1 MKKRIFIAIHYLEIG
16 GAETSL
22 IGLLNAI
29 DPEQYDV
36 DLFLYSHRGELLKQV
51 LNTVH
56 LLPEIKKYD
65 VIEKPIKE
73 AIQKGFPDIALARL
87 WAKYQFARYAKRNQL
102 KEGSAILQ
110 YVFDAVTPLLP
121 DINPNTEYDLAISFL
136 TPHNIV
142 LNKVKA
148 KKKLAWIHTDYTKI
162 SVNVEKEIKVWSQ
175 FDHIVSISEDVTRSF
190 LSVFPTLAGKIIEIA
205 NILSPRTVRAKALA
219 SKVDFPIQNGRI
231 NLLSV
236 GRFTFA
242 KNFDNVPDIC
252 RRILQEGCEVYWYIV
267 GYGGDEQLIKE
278 KIKEKIKETGME
290 EHVILLGKRENPY
303 PFIKACDIYVQPS
316 RFEGN
321 AVTVREAQILCKPV
335 VAANYPTAHSQIKQ
349 GVDGIIVP
357 QDNAGCA
364 HEIAQF
370 IKNKELQQKIVGYL
384 KEHDYG
390 NEKEVQKLYSLM
402 N

>member
-16 GAETSL
+16 GAEISL

-29 DPEQYDV
+29 DTKLYDV

-51 LNTVH
+51 PDTVH

-87 WAKYQFARYAKRNQL
+87 WAKYQFARYAKRNHL

-121 DINPNTEYDLAISFL
+121 NINPNTEYDLAISFL

-205 NILSPRTVRAKALA
+205 NILSPRTVREKALV
-219 SKVDFPIQNGRI
+219 SNLGVPIQIRGI

-236 GRFTFA
+236 GRFSLQ

-278 KIKEKIKETGME
+278 KIKEAGME
-290 EHVILLGKRENPY
+290 EHVILLGKQENPY
-303 PFIKACDIYVQPS
+303 PFIKECDIYIQPS

-321 AVTVREAQILCKPV
+321 AVTVREAQILYKPV
-335 VAANYPTAHSQIKQ
+335 IVTNYPTAHSQIKQ

-390 NEKEVQKLYSLM
+390 NEKEVQKLYSLI

>member
-29 DPEQYDV
+29 DPELYDV

-51 LNTVH
+51 PDTVH

-73 AIQKGFPDIALARL
+73 AIQKGFSDIALARL
-87 WAKYQFARYAKRNQL
+87 WAKYQFARYAKKNHL

-190 LSVFPTLAGKIIEIA
+190 LSVFPTLVGKIIEIA
-205 NILSPRTVRAKALA
+205 NILSPRTVREKALV
-219 SKVDFPIQNGRI
+219 SNLGVPIQIRGI

-236 GRFTFA
+236 GRFSLQ

-278 KIKEKIKETGME
+278 KIKEAGME
-290 EHVILLGKRENPY
+290 EHVILLGKQENPY
-303 PFIKACDIYVQPS
+303 PFIKECDIYIQPS

-321 AVTVREAQILCKPV
+321 AVTVREAQILYKPV
-335 VAANYPTAHSQIKQ
+335 IVTNYPTAHSQIKQ

-370 IKNKELQQKIVGYL
+370 IKNKELQQKIVDYL

>member
-1 MKKRIFIAIHYLEIG
+1 MKKHIFIAIHYLEIG

-29 DPEQYDV
+29 DTEQYDV

-51 LNTVH
+51 PNTVH

-121 DINPNTEYDLAISFL
+121 NINPNTEYDLAISFL
-136 TPHNIV
+136 TPHNII

-175 FDHIVSISEDVTRSF
+175 FDRIVSISEDVTRSF
-190 LSVFPTLAGKIIEIA
+190 LSVFPTLVGKIIEIA

-219 SKVDFPIQNGRI
+219 SKIDFPNQNGRV

-236 GRFTFA
+236 GRFTLA

-278 KIKEKIKETGME
+278 KIKEAGME

-303 PFIKACDIYVQPS
+303 PFIKECDIYVQPS

>member
-16 GAETSL
+16 GAEISL

-29 DPEQYDV
+29 DTDLYDV

-51 LNTVH
+51 PDKIN

-87 WAKYQFARYAKRNQL
+87 LAKYQFARYAKKNQL

-121 DINPNTEYDLAISFL
+121 DINPNMEYDLAISFL

-175 FDHIVSISEDVTRSF
+175 FDHIVSISEDVTRAF
-190 LSVFPTLAGKIIEIA
+190 LKVFPTLAGKIIGIA
-205 NILSPRTVRAKALA
+205 NILSPQMVRQKALA
-219 SKVDFPIQNGRI
+219 GKLDFPTQDGRI

-236 GRFTFA
+236 GRFTIA

-252 RRILQEGCEVYWYIV
+252 RRIMKEGCDVYWYIV
-267 GYGGDEQLIKE
+267 GYGGDEHLIKE
-278 KIKEKIKETGME
+278 KIKEVGME
-290 EHVILLGKRENPY
+290 SRVILLGKQENPY
-303 PFIKACDIYVQPS
+303 PFIKECDIYVQPS

-335 VAANYPTAHSQIKQ
+335 IVANYPTAHSQIKQ
-349 GVDGIIVP
+349 GIDGIIVP

-370 IKNKELQQKIVGYL
+370 IKNKELQQNIISYL
-384 KEHDYG
+384 NEHDYG

>member
-29 DPEQYDV
+29 DPELYDV

-51 LNTVH
+51 PDTVH

-121 DINPNTEYDLAISFL
+121 NINPNTEYDLAISFL

-190 LSVFPTLAGKIIEIA
+190 LTVFPTLAGKIIKIA
-205 NILSPRTVRAKALA
+205 NILSPRTVREKALV
-219 SKVDFPIQNGRI
+219 SNLGVPIQIRGI

-236 GRFTFA
+236 GRFSLP

-267 GYGGDEQLIKE
+267 GYGRDEQLIKE
-278 KIKEKIKETGME
+278 KIKEAGME

-321 AVTVREAQILCKPV
+321 AVTVREAQILYKPV
-335 VAANYPTAHSQIKQ
+335 IVTNYPTAHSQIKQ
-349 GVDGIIVP
+349 GIDGIIVP

-370 IKNKELQQKIVGYL
+370 IKNEELQQKIVGYL

-390 NEKEVQKLYSLM
+390 NEREINKLYGLIERG
-402 N
+402 

>member
-1 MKKRIFIAIHYLEIG
+1 MRKRVFIAIHYLEIG
-16 GAETSL
+16 GAEISL

-29 DPEQYDV
+29 DTELCDV

-51 LNTVH
+51 PDKIN

-73 AIQKGFPDIALARL
+73 AIQKRFFDVALARL
-87 WAKYQFARYAKRNQL
+87 WAKYQFARYAKKKQL

-121 DINPNTEYDLAISFL
+121 DINPDMEYDLAISFL

-175 FDHIVSISEDVTRSF
+175 FDHIVSISEDVTRAF
-190 LSVFPTLAGKIIEIA
+190 LKVFPTLTGKIIEIA
-205 NILSPRTVRAKALA
+205 NILSPQTVRVKALID
-219 SKVDFPIQNGRI
+219 KVNFPIQKGRV
-231 NLLSV
+231 NLLSI
-236 GRFTFA
+236 GRFSSQ

-252 RRILQEGCEVYWYIV
+252 RRILQEGCDVYWYIV
-267 GYGGDEQLIKE
+267 GYGGDEHLIKE
-278 KIKEKIKETGME
+278 KIKEAGME
-290 EHVILLGKRENPY
+290 NRVILLGKQENPY
-303 PFIKACDIYVQPS
+303 PFIKGCDIYVQPS
-316 RFEGN
+316 RYEGN

-335 VAANYPTAHSQIKQ
+335 IITNYPTAHSQIKH
-349 GVDGIIVP
+349 GVDGVIVP
-357 QDNAGCA
+357 LDNVGCA

-370 IKNKELQQKIVGYL
+370 IKSEELQQNIISYL

-390 NEKEVQKLYSLM
+390 NEKEVQKLYRLM

>member
-1 MKKRIFIAIHYLEIG
+1 MKKRIFITIHYLEIG

-29 DPEQYDV
+29 DPELYDV

-51 LNTVH
+51 PDTVH

-73 AIQKGFPDIALARL
+73 AIQKGFSDIALARL
-87 WAKYQFARYAKRNQL
+87 WAKYQFARYAKKNHL

-190 LSVFPTLAGKIIEIA
+190 LSVFPTLVGKIIEIA
-205 NILSPRTVRAKALA
+205 NILSPRTVREKALV
-219 SKVDFPIQNGRI
+219 SNLGVPIQIRGI

-236 GRFTFA
+236 GRFSLQ

-278 KIKEKIKETGME
+278 KIKEAGME
-290 EHVILLGKRENPY
+290 EHVILLGKQENPY
-303 PFIKACDIYVQPS
+303 PFIKECDIYVQPS

-321 AVTVREAQILCKPV
+321 AVTVREAQILYKPV
-335 VAANYPTAHSQIKQ
+335 IVTNYPTAHSQIKQ

>member
-16 GAETSL
+16 GAEISL

-29 DPEQYDV
+29 DTTQYDV

-51 LNTVH
+51 PNAIH

-87 WAKYQFARYAKRNQL
+87 WAKYRFSRYARKNQL

-110 YVFDAVTPLLP
+110 YVFDAVTPLLS

-175 FDHIVSISEDVTRSF
+175 FDYIVSISEDVTRAF

-205 NILSPRTVRAKALA
+205 NILSPQMVRQKALA
-219 SKVDFPIQNGRI
+219 VTVNYPTPKGRV

-252 RRILQEGCEVYWYIV
+252 RRILQEGCDICWYIV
-267 GYGGDEQLIKE
+267 GYGGDESLIKE
-278 KIKEKIKETGME
+278 KIKEVGME
-290 EHVILLGKRENPY
+290 EHVILLGKQENPY
-303 PFIKACDIYVQPS
+303 PFIKECDIYVQPS

-335 VAANYPTAHSQIKQ
+335 IVANYSTAHSQIRQ
-349 GVDGIIVP
+349 SVDGIIVP
-357 QDNAGCA
+357 LDNAGCA
-364 HEIAQF
+364 HGIAQF
-370 IKNKELQQKIVGYL
+370 IKNKKLQQNIVRYL
-384 KEHDYG
+384 DEHDYG
-390 NEKEVQKLYSLM
+390 NEKEVQKLYHLM

>member
-1 MKKRIFIAIHYLEIG
+1 MGRV
-16 GAETSL
+16 SL
-22 IGLLNAI
+22 
-29 DPEQYDV
+29 P
-36 DLFLYSHRGELLKQV
+36 
-51 LNTVH
+51 
-56 LLPEIKKYD
+56 
-65 VIEKPIKE
+65 
-73 AIQKGFPDIALARL
+73 RL
-87 WAKYQFARYAKRNQL
+87 WAKYQFARYAKKNHL

-219 SKVDFPIQNGRI
+219 SKVDFLIQNGRV

-278 KIKEKIKETGME
+278 KIKEAGMK

-370 IKNKELQQKIVGYL
+370 IKNKELQQNIVGYL

>member
-16 GAETSL
+16 GAEISL

-29 DPEQYDV
+29 DTEQYDV

-51 LNTVH
+51 PNTVH

-87 WAKYQFARYAKRNQL
+87 WAKYQFARYAKKNHL
-102 KEGSAILQ
+102 KEGSAIFQ
-110 YVFDAVTPLLP
+110 YVLDAVTPLLP

-190 LSVFPTLAGKIIEIA
+190 LSAFPTLAGKIIEIT
-205 NILSPRTVRAKALA
+205 NILSPQTVRAKALA
-219 SKVDFPIQNGRI
+219 SKVDFPIQNGRV

-267 GYGGDEQLIKE
+267 GYGGDERLIKE
-278 KIKEKIKETGME
+278 KIKEAGVE

-303 PFIKACDIYVQPS
+303 PFIKECNIYVQPS

-357 QDNAGCA
+357 QDNADCA

-370 IKNKELQQKIVGYL
+370 IRNEKLQQKIVGYL

>member
-29 DPEQYDV
+29 DPELYDV

-51 LNTVH
+51 PNTIH

-73 AIQKGFPDIALARL
+73 AIQKGCPDIALARL
-87 WAKYQFARYAKRNQL
+87 WAKYQFARYAKKNHL

-190 LSVFPTLAGKIIEIA
+190 LSVFPALAGKIIEIA

-219 SKVDFPIQNGRI
+219 SKVDFPIQNGRV

-278 KIKEKIKETGME
+278 RIKEAGME

-303 PFIKACDIYVQPS
+303 PFIKECDIYVQPS

-370 IKNKELQQKIVGYL
+370 IRNEKLQQKIVGYL

-390 NEKEVQKLYSLM
+390 NEREINKLHRLIERG
-402 N
+402 

>member
-16 GAETSL
+16 GAEISL

-29 DPEQYDV
+29 DTELYNV

-51 LNTVH
+51 PDTVY

-87 WAKYQFARYAKRNQL
+87 WAKYQFARYTKKNHL

-121 DINPNTEYDLAISFL
+121 NINLNTEYDLAISFL

-219 SKVDFPIQNGRI
+219 SKVDFSIQNGRI

-278 KIKEKIKETGME
+278 KIKEAGME
-290 EHVILLGKRENPY
+290 EHVILLGKQENPY
-303 PFIKACDIYVQPS
+303 PFIKECDIYIQPS

-321 AVTVREAQILCKPV
+321 AVTVREAQILYKPV
-335 VAANYPTAHSQIKQ
+335 IVTNYPTAHSQIKQ

-357 QDNAGCA
+357 QDNVGCA
-364 HEIAQF
+364 HEIVQF
-370 IKNKELQQKIVGYL
+370 IKNKELQQKIVDYL

>member
-16 GAETSL
+16 GAEISL

-29 DPEQYDV
+29 DTKLYDV

-51 LNTVH
+51 PDTVH

-87 WAKYQFARYAKRNQL
+87 WVKYQFARYAKKNHL

-121 DINPNTEYDLAISFL
+121 NINPNTEYDLAISFL

-190 LSVFPTLAGKIIEIA
+190 LTVFPTLAGKIIKIA
-205 NILSPRTVRAKALA
+205 NILSPRTVREKALV
-219 SKVDFPIQNGRI
+219 SNLGVPIQIRGI

-236 GRFTFA
+236 GRFSLQ

-278 KIKEKIKETGME
+278 KIKEAGME
-290 EHVILLGKRENPY
+290 EHVILLGKQENPY
-303 PFIKACDIYVQPS
+303 PFIKECDIYIQPS

-321 AVTVREAQILCKPV
+321 AVTVREAQILYKPV
-335 VAANYPTAHSQIKQ
+335 IVTNYPTAHSQIKQ

-390 NEKEVQKLYSLM
+390 NEKEVQKLYSLI

>member
-29 DPEQYDV
+29 DPELYDV

-51 LNTVH
+51 PDTVH

-73 AIQKGFPDIALARL
+73 AIQKGFSDIALARL
-87 WAKYQFARYAKRNQL
+87 WAKYQFARYAKKNHL

-190 LSVFPTLAGKIIEIA
+190 LSVFPTLVGKIIEIA
-205 NILSPRTVRAKALA
+205 NILSPRTVREKALV
-219 SKVDFPIQNGRI
+219 SNLGVPIQIRGI

-236 GRFTFA
+236 GRFSLQ

-278 KIKEKIKETGME
+278 KIKEAGME
-290 EHVILLGKRENPY
+290 EHVILLGKQENPY
-303 PFIKACDIYVQPS
+303 PFIKECDIYVQPS

-321 AVTVREAQILCKPV
+321 AVTVREAQILYKPV
-335 VAANYPTAHSQIKQ
+335 IVTNYPTAHSQIKQ

-370 IKNKELQQKIVGYL
+370 IKDKELQQKIVGYL

>member
-16 GAETSL
+16 GAEISL

-51 LNTVH
+51 PDTVH

-73 AIQKGFPDIALARL
+73 AILKGFPDIALARL

-121 DINPNTEYDLAISFL
+121 NINPNTEYDLAISFL

-190 LSVFPTLAGKIIEIA
+190 LTVFPTLAGKIIKIA
-205 NILSPRTVRAKALA
+205 NILSPRTVREKALV
-219 SKVDFPIQNGRI
+219 SNLGVPIQIRGI

-236 GRFTFA
+236 GRFSLQ

-278 KIKEKIKETGME
+278 KIKEAGME
-290 EHVILLGKRENPY
+290 EHVILLGKQENPY
-303 PFIKACDIYVQPS
+303 PFIKECDIYIQPS

-321 AVTVREAQILCKPV
+321 AVTVREAQILYKPV
-335 VAANYPTAHSQIKQ
+335 IVTNYPTAHSQIKQ

-390 NEKEVQKLYSLM
+390 NEKEVQKLYSLI

>member
-16 GAETSL
+16 GAEISL

-29 DPEQYDV
+29 DTEQYDV

-51 LNTVH
+51 PNTVH

-87 WAKYQFARYAKRNQL
+87 WAKYQFARYAKKNHL
-102 KEGSAILQ
+102 KEGSAIFQ
-110 YVFDAVTPLLP
+110 YVLDAVTPLLP

-190 LSVFPTLAGKIIEIA
+190 LSAFPTLAGKIIEIT
-205 NILSPRTVRAKALA
+205 NILSPQTVRAKALA
-219 SKVDFPIQNGRI
+219 SKVDFPIQNGRV

-267 GYGGDEQLIKE
+267 GYGGDERLIKE
-278 KIKEKIKETGME
+278 KIKEAGVE

-303 PFIKACDIYVQPS
+303 PFIKECDIYVQPS

-357 QDNAGCA
+357 QDNADCA

-370 IKNKELQQKIVGYL
+370 IRNEKLQQKIVGYL

>member
-29 DPEQYDV
+29 NTEQYDV
-36 DLFLYSHRGELLKQV
+36 DLFLYSHRGELLEQV
-51 LNTVH
+51 PNTVH

-87 WAKYQFARYAKRNQL
+87 WAKYQFARYAKKNQL

-121 DINPNTEYDLAISFL
+121 DINPDIEYDWAISFL

-162 SVNVEKEIKVWSQ
+162 SVNVKKEIKVWSQ

-205 NILSPRTVRAKALA
+205 NILSPRKVREKALIT
-219 SKVDFPIQNGRI
+219 KVDFRTQNGKV
-231 NLLSV
+231 NLLSI
-236 GRFTFA
+236 GRFSSQ

-252 RRILQEGCEVYWYIV
+252 RRILQEGCNVYWYIV

-278 KIKEKIKETGME
+278 KIKEAGME
-290 EHVILLGKRENPY
+290 EYVILLGKRENPY
-303 PFIKACDIYVQPS
+303 PFIKECDIYVQPS

-321 AVTVREAQILCKPV
+321 AVTVREAQILYKPV
-335 VAANYPTAHSQIKQ
+335 IVTNYPTAHSQIKQ
-349 GVDGIIVP
+349 GIDGIIVP

>member
-1 MKKRIFIAIHYLEIG
+1 MKKHIFIAIHYLEIG

-29 DPEQYDV
+29 DTEQYDV

-51 LNTVH
+51 PNTVH

-121 DINPNTEYDLAISFL
+121 NINPNTEYDLAISFL

-205 NILSPRTVRAKALA
+205 NILSPRTVRAKALT
-219 SKVDFPIQNGRI
+219 SKVDFPIQNGRV

-252 RRILQEGCEVYWYIV
+252 RRILQEGCEAYWYIV

-278 KIKEKIKETGME
+278 KIKEAGME

-335 VAANYPTAHSQIKQ
+335 VTANYPTAHSQIKQ

>member
-29 DPEQYDV
+29 DPELYDV

-51 LNTVH
+51 PDTVH

-73 AIQKGFPDIALARL
+73 AIQKGFSDIALARL
-87 WAKYQFARYAKRNQL
+87 WAKYQFARYAKKNHL

-190 LSVFPTLAGKIIEIA
+190 LSVFPTLVGKIIEIA
-205 NILSPRTVRAKALA
+205 NILSPRTVREKALV
-219 SKVDFPIQNGRI
+219 SNLGVPIQIRGI

-236 GRFTFA
+236 GRFSLQ

-278 KIKEKIKETGME
+278 KIKEAGME
-290 EHVILLGKRENPY
+290 EHVILLGKQENPY
-303 PFIKACDIYVQPS
+303 PFIKECDIYIQPS

-321 AVTVREAQILCKPV
+321 AVTVREAQILYKPV
-335 VAANYPTAHSQIKQ
+335 IVTNYPTAHSQIKQ

-357 QDNAGCA
+357 QDNVGCA

>member
-29 DPEQYDV
+29 DTDLYDI

-51 LNTVH
+51 PDTVH

-121 DINPNTEYDLAISFL
+121 NINPNTEYDLAISFL

-162 SVNVEKEIKVWSQ
+162 SVNVE
-175 FDHIVSISEDVTRSF
+175 
-190 LSVFPTLAGKIIEIA
+190 
-205 NILSPRTVRAKALA
+205 
-219 SKVDFPIQNGRI
+219 
-231 NLLSV
+231 
-236 GRFTFA
+236 
-242 KNFDNVPDIC
+242 
-252 RRILQEGCEVYWYIV
+252 RR
-267 GYGGDEQLIKE
+267 
-278 KIKEKIKETGME
+278 
-290 EHVILLGKRENPY
+290 
-303 PFIKACDIYVQPS
+303 
-316 RFEGN
+316 
-321 AVTVREAQILCKPV
+321 
-335 VAANYPTAHSQIKQ
+335 
-349 GVDGIIVP
+349 
-357 QDNAGCA
+357 
-364 HEIAQF
+364 
-370 IKNKELQQKIVGYL
+370 
-384 KEHDYG
+384 
-390 NEKEVQKLYSLM
+390 
-402 N
+402 

>member
-1 MKKRIFIAIHYLEIG
+1 M
-16 GAETSL
+16 
-22 IGLLNAI
+22 LNAI
-29 DPEQYDV
+29 DTEQYNV

-51 LNTVH
+51 PDAVH

-73 AIQKGFPDIALARL
+73 AIQKGFSDIALARL
-87 WAKYQFARYAKRNQL
+87 WAKYQFARYAKKNHL

-219 SKVDFPIQNGRI
+219 SKVDFLIQNGRV

-278 KIKEKIKETGME
+278 KIKEAGMK

-370 IKNKELQQKIVGYL
+370 IKNKELQQNIVGYL

>member
-1 MKKRIFIAIHYLEIG
+1 MKKRIFITIHYLEIG

-29 DPEQYDV
+29 DPELYDV

-51 LNTVH
+51 PDTVH

-73 AIQKGFPDIALARL
+73 AIQKGFSDIALTRL
-87 WAKYQFARYAKRNQL
+87 WAKYQFARYAKKNHL

-190 LSVFPTLAGKIIEIA
+190 LSVFPTLVGKIIEIA
-205 NILSPRTVRAKALA
+205 NILSPRTVREKALV
-219 SKVDFPIQNGRI
+219 SNLGVPIQIRGI

-236 GRFTFA
+236 GRFSLQ

-278 KIKEKIKETGME
+278 KIKEAGME
-290 EHVILLGKRENPY
+290 EHVILLGKQENPY
-303 PFIKACDIYVQPS
+303 PFIKECDIYVQPS

-321 AVTVREAQILCKPV
+321 AVTVREAQILYKPV
-335 VAANYPTAHSQIKQ
+335 IVTNYPTAHSQIKQ

>member
-1 MKKRIFIAIHYLEIG
+1 MKKRIFITIHYLEIG

-29 DPEQYDV
+29 DPELYDV

-51 LNTVH
+51 PDTVH

-87 WAKYQFARYAKRNQL
+87 WAKYQFARYAKKNYL

-121 DINPNTEYDLAISFL
+121 NINPNTEYDLAISFL

-205 NILSPRTVRAKALA
+205 NILSPRTVRAKALT
-219 SKVDFPIQNGRI
+219 SKVDFPIQNGRV

-252 RRILQEGCEVYWYIV
+252 RRILQEGCEAYWYIV

-278 KIKEKIKETGME
+278 KIKEAGME

-335 VAANYPTAHSQIKQ
+335 VTVNYPTAHSQIKQ
-349 GVDGIIVP
+349 SVDGIIVP

-370 IKNKELQQKIVGYL
+370 IKNKELQQNIVGYL

>member
-1 MKKRIFIAIHYLEIG
+1 M
-16 GAETSL
+16 
-22 IGLLNAI
+22 
-29 DPEQYDV
+29 

-51 LNTVH
+51 PDAVH

-87 WAKYQFARYAKRNQL
+87 WAKYQFARYAKRNHL

-219 SKVDFPIQNGRI
+219 SKVDFPIQNGRV

-236 GRFTFA
+236 GRFTLA

-278 KIKEKIKETGME
+278 KIKEAGME

-335 VAANYPTAHSQIKQ
+335 VAANYPTAYSQIKQ

-370 IKNKELQQKIVGYL
+370 IKNKELQQR
-384 KEHDYG
+384 
-390 NEKEVQKLYSLM
+390 
-402 N
+402 

>member
-1 MKKRIFIAIHYLEIG
+1 MKKRIFITIHYLEIG

-29 DPEQYDV
+29 DPELYDV

-51 LNTVH
+51 PDTVH

-73 AIQKGFPDIALARL
+73 AIQKGFSDIALARL
-87 WAKYQFARYAKRNQL
+87 WAKYQFARYAKKNHL

-205 NILSPRTVRAKALA
+205 NILSPRTVREKALV
-219 SKVDFPIQNGRI
+219 SNLGVPIQIGGI

-236 GRFTFA
+236 GRFSLQ

-278 KIKEKIKETGME
+278 KIKEAGME

-303 PFIKACDIYVQPS
+303 PFIKECDIYIQPS

-321 AVTVREAQILCKPV
+321 AVTVREAQILYKPV
-335 VAANYPTAHSQIKQ
+335 IVTNYPTAYSQIKQ
-349 GVDGIIVP
+349 GIDGIIVP

-364 HEIAQF
+364 HEIVQF

>member
-16 GAETSL
+16 GAEISL

-51 LNTVH
+51 PDTVY

-87 WAKYQFARYAKRNQL
+87 WAKYQFARYTKKNHL

-121 DINPNTEYDLAISFL
+121 NINLNTEYDLAISFL

-148 KKKLAWIHTDYTKI
+148 KKKLAWIHMDYTKI

-175 FDHIVSISEDVTRSF
+175 FDYIVSISEDVTRSF

-219 SKVDFPIQNGRI
+219 SKIDFPNQNGRV

-236 GRFTFA
+236 GRFTLA

-278 KIKEKIKETGME
+278 KIKEAGME

-303 PFIKACDIYVQPS
+303 PFIKECDIYIQPS

>member
-29 DPEQYDV
+29 DPELYDV

-51 LNTVH
+51 PDTVH

-73 AIQKGFPDIALARL
+73 AIQKGFSDIALARL
-87 WAKYQFARYAKRNQL
+87 WAKYQFARYAKKNHL

-190 LSVFPTLAGKIIEIA
+190 LSVFPTLVGKIIEIA
-205 NILSPRTVRAKALA
+205 NILSPRTVREKALV
-219 SKVDFPIQNGRI
+219 SNLGVPIQIRGI

-236 GRFTFA
+236 GRFSLQ

-278 KIKEKIKETGME
+278 KIKEAGME
-290 EHVILLGKRENPY
+290 EHVILLGKQENPY
-303 PFIKACDIYVQPS
+303 PFIKECDIYIQPS

-321 AVTVREAQILCKPV
+321 AVTVREAQILYKPV
-335 VAANYPTAHSQIKQ
+335 IVTNYPTAHSQIKQ

-370 IKNKELQQKIVGYL
+370 IKNKELQQKIVDYL

-390 NEKEVQKLYSLM
+390 NEKEVQKLYGLM

>member
-1 MKKRIFIAIHYLEIG
+1 MKKRIFITIHYLEIG

-29 DPEQYDV
+29 DPELYDV

-51 LNTVH
+51 PDTVH

-73 AIQKGFPDIALARL
+73 AIQKGFSDIALARL
-87 WAKYQFARYAKRNQL
+87 WAKYQFARYAKKNHL

-205 NILSPRTVRAKALA
+205 NILSPRTVREKALV
-219 SKVDFPIQNGRI
+219 SNLGVPIQIGGI

-236 GRFTFA
+236 GRFSLQ

-278 KIKEKIKETGME
+278 KIKEAGME
-290 EHVILLGKRENPY
+290 EHVILLGKQENPY
-303 PFIKACDIYVQPS
+303 PFIKECDIYIQPS

-321 AVTVREAQILCKPV
+321 AVTVREAQILYKPV
-335 VAANYPTAHSQIKQ
+335 IVTNYPTAYSQIKQ
-349 GVDGIIVP
+349 GIDGIIVP

-364 HEIAQF
+364 HEIVQF

>member
-1 MKKRIFIAIHYLEIG
+1 MKKRIFITIHYLEIG

-29 DPEQYDV
+29 DPELYDV

-51 LNTVH
+51 PDTVH

-73 AIQKGFPDIALARL
+73 AIQKGFSDIALARL
-87 WAKYQFARYAKRNQL
+87 WAKYQFARYAKKNHL

-190 LSVFPTLAGKIIEIA
+190 LSVFPTLVGKIIEIA
-205 NILSPRTVRAKALA
+205 NILSPRTVREKALV
-219 SKVDFPIQNGRI
+219 SNLGVPIQIRGI

-236 GRFTFA
+236 GRFSLQ

-278 KIKEKIKETGME
+278 KIKEAGME
-290 EHVILLGKRENPY
+290 EHVILLGKQENPY
-303 PFIKACDIYVQPS
+303 PFIKECDIYIQPS

-321 AVTVREAQILCKPV
+321 AVTVREAQILYKPV
-335 VAANYPTAHSQIKQ
+335 IVTNYPTAHSQIKQ

-370 IKNKELQQKIVGYL
+370 IKNKELQQKIVDYL

-390 NEKEVQKLYSLM
+390 NEKEVQKLYSLI

>member
-16 GAETSL
+16 GAEISL

-29 DPEQYDV
+29 DTEQYDV

-51 LNTVH
+51 PDTVH

-73 AIQKGFPDIALARL
+73 AIQKGFSDIALARL
-87 WAKYQFARYAKRNQL
+87 WAKYQFARYAKKNHL

-190 LSVFPTLAGKIIEIA
+190 LSVFPTLVGKIIEIA
-205 NILSPRTVRAKALA
+205 NILSPRTVREKALV
-219 SKVDFPIQNGRI
+219 SNLGVPIQIRGI

-236 GRFTFA
+236 GRFSLQ

-278 KIKEKIKETGME
+278 KIKEAGME
-290 EHVILLGKRENPY
+290 EHVILLGKQENPY
-303 PFIKACDIYVQPS
+303 PFIKECDIYIQPS

-321 AVTVREAQILCKPV
+321 AVTVREAQILYKPV
-335 VAANYPTAHSQIKQ
+335 IVTNYPTAHSQIKQ

>member
-29 DPEQYDV
+29 DPELYDV
-36 DLFLYSHRGELLKQV
+36 NLFLYSHRGELLKQV
-51 LNTVH
+51 PDAVH

-110 YVFDAVTPLLP
+110 YVFDTVTPLLP
-121 DINPNTEYDLAISFL
+121 GINPNTEYDLAISFL

-175 FDHIVSISEDVTRSF
+175 FNHIVSISEDVTRSF
-190 LSVFPTLAGKIIEIA
+190 LTVFPTLAGKIIEIA
-205 NILSPRTVRAKALA
+205 NILSPRAVRAKALA
-219 SKVDFPIQNGRI
+219 SKVDFPIQNGRVT
-231 NLLSV
+231 LLSV

-278 KIKEKIKETGME
+278 KIKEAGME

>member
-1 MKKRIFIAIHYLEIG
+1 MNKRIFIAIHYLEIG
-16 GAETSL
+16 GAEISL

-29 DPEQYDV
+29 DTIQYDI

-51 LNTVH
+51 PNAIH

-87 WAKYQFARYAKRNQL
+87 WAKYRFSCYARKNQL

-162 SVNVEKEIKVWSQ
+162 SVNVEKEVKVWSQ
-175 FDHIVSISEDVTRSF
+175 FDYIVSISEDVTRAF

-205 NILSPRTVRAKALA
+205 NILSPQMIRQKALA
-219 SKVDFPIQNGRI
+219 VTVSFPIPKRRVS
-231 NLLSV
+231 LLSV

-252 RRILQEGCEVYWYIV
+252 RRILQEGCDICWYIV
-267 GYGGDEQLIKE
+267 GYGGDESLIK
-278 KIKEKIKETGME
+278 KKIKETGME
-290 EHVILLGKRENPY
+290 KHVILLGKQENPY
-303 PFIKACDIYVQPS
+303 PFIKECDIYVQPS

-335 VAANYPTAHSQIKQ
+335 IVANYPTAHSQIRQ
-349 GVDGIIVP
+349 SVDGIIVP
-357 QDNAGCA
+357 QDNASCA
-364 HEIAQF
+364 HGIAQF
-370 IKNKELQQKIVGYL
+370 IKNKELQQNIVRYL
-384 KEHDYG
+384 EEHDYG
-390 NEKEVQKLYSLM
+390 NEKEVQKLYHLM

>member
-16 GAETSL
+16 GAEISL

-29 DPEQYDV
+29 DTEQYNV

-51 LNTVH
+51 PDTVH

-87 WAKYQFARYAKRNQL
+87 WAKYQFARYAKKNHL

-121 DINPNTEYDLAISFL
+121 NINPNTEYDLAISFL

-190 LSVFPTLAGKIIEIA
+190 LTVFPTLAGKIIKIA
-205 NILSPRTVRAKALA
+205 NILSPRTVREKALV
-219 SKVDFPIQNGRI
+219 SNLGVPIQIRGI

-236 GRFTFA
+236 GRFSLQ

-278 KIKEKIKETGME
+278 KIKEAGME
-290 EHVILLGKRENPY
+290 EHVILLGKQENPY
-303 PFIKACDIYVQPS
+303 PFIKECDIYIQPS

-321 AVTVREAQILCKPV
+321 AVTVREAQILYKPV
-335 VAANYPTAHSQIKQ
+335 IVTNYPTAHSQIKQ

-390 NEKEVQKLYSLM
+390 NEKEVQKLYSLI